1 MGKRLRRTRKGTIK
15 VDLPEEERELLR
27 SIVAQMRE
35 VLSDGDDPALDRLY
49 PIAYPKDEEREAEWK
64 ALIRSE
70 LADHHAAAL
79 STLEETADAES
90 LDQEQAG
97 AWLRA
102 LNQIRLILGTRLD
115 VTEDGGE
122 RPTSDDPRAAP
133 FALYDYLAFL
143 QDQLVD
149 ALAS

>member
-1 MGKRLRRTRKGTIK
+1 MGKRVRRTRKGIK
-15 VDLPEEERELLR
+15 VDLPAEERDLLR
-27 SIVAQMRE
+27 EIVGQMRE
-35 VLSDGDDPALDRLY
+35 VLAAGDDPALERLY
-49 PIAYPKDEEREAEWK
+49 PVAYIKDEEREAEWK

-79 STLEETADAES
+79 DALAETADADL
-90 LDQEQAG
+90 LDDEQAN

-102 LNQIRLILGTRLD
+102 LNQIRLLLGTRLD
-115 VTEDGGE
+115 VTEDGTE
-122 RPTSDDPRAAP
+122 RPASDDDPSAAP

>member
-1 MGKRLRRTRKGTIK
+1 MSKRLRRTRKGIK
-15 VDLPEEERELLR
+15 VDLPAEERELLR
-27 SIVAQMRE
+27 SIVGQMRE
-35 VLSDGDDPALDRLY
+35 VLAEGDDPALDRLY
-49 PIAYPKDEEREAEWK
+49 PVAYPKDEEREAEWK

-70 LADHHAAAL
+70 LSDHYAAAL
-79 STLEETADAES
+79 AALEETADAES
-90 LDQEQAG
+90 LDEEQAN

-102 LNQIRLILGTRLD
+102 LNQLRLLLGTRLD
-115 VTEDGGE
+115 VTEEGDE
-122 RPTSDDPRAAP
+122 RPVSDEDPRAAT